1 MMTRRTARRPCAGS
15 WRRGITEQFVLH
27 PVYNIDKGKHRKG
40 SDLMEYKVKQ
50 LLNSKLVPAVLSM
63 ILGIV
68 IVIARRSAVDLL
80 VKIVGGIVIAAAIGF
95 ILVYL
100 TRPDK
105 DAGNLTMVLVSA
117 GAAALIGILIITFAE
132 SIVNIFPI
140 LMGVYLILN
149 GLSHLTAGYADPE
162 NRTVAVILGVL
173 VIALGLLIVVQPSF
187 LVNTIMIFIGAAFI
201 VNGVFDLLMEK
212 KFTGS
217 LR

>member
-1 MMTRRTARRPCAGS
+1 
-15 WRRGITEQFVLH
+15 
-27 PVYNIDKGKHRKG
+27 
-40 SDLMEYKVKQ
+40 MEYRVKQ
-50 LLNSKLVPAVLSM
+50 LLNSKLVPAVLSI
-63 ILGIV
+63 ILGII

-80 VKIVGGIVIAAAIGF
+80 VKIVGGVVIAAAVGF
-95 ILVYL
+95 IVIYL

-117 GAAALIGILIITFAE
+117 GVAALTGILIITFAE

-140 LMGVYLILN
+140 IMGVYLILN

-162 NRTVAVILGVL
+162 NRVIAVIMGVL

-201 VNGVFDLLMEK
+201 VNGISDLLMEK

>member
-1 MMTRRTARRPCAGS
+1 
-15 WRRGITEQFVLH
+15 
-27 PVYNIDKGKHRKG
+27 
-40 SDLMEYKVKQ
+40 MEYKVKQ

-95 ILVYL
+95 ILIYL

-201 VNGVFDLLMEK
+201 VNGVSDLLMEK

>member
-1 MMTRRTARRPCAGS
+1 
-15 WRRGITEQFVLH
+15 
-27 PVYNIDKGKHRKG
+27 
-40 SDLMEYKVKQ
+40 MEYRVKQ
-50 LLNSKLVPAVLSM
+50 LLKSKLIPAVLS
-63 ILGIV
+63 IVLGII

-95 ILVYL
+95 IVIYL

-105 DAGNLTMVLVSA
+105 DAGNLTMVLISA

-140 LMGVYLILN
+140 LMGLYLILN
-149 GLSHLTAGYADPE
+149 GLSHLTAGYEDPD
-162 NRTVAVILGVL
+162 NRIIEVILGVL

-201 VNGVFDLLMEK
+201 VNGVSDLLMEK

>member
-1 MMTRRTARRPCAGS
+1 
-15 WRRGITEQFVLH
+15 
-27 PVYNIDKGKHRKG
+27 
-40 SDLMEYKVKQ
+40 MEYKVKQ

-201 VNGVFDLLMEK
+201 VNGVSDLLMEK

>member
-1 MMTRRTARRPCAGS
+1 
-15 WRRGITEQFVLH
+15 
-27 PVYNIDKGKHRKG
+27 
-40 SDLMEYKVKQ
+40 MEYKVKQ
-50 LLNSKLVPAVLSM
+50 LLNSKLVPAVLSI

-95 ILVYL
+95 IVIYL

-105 DAGNLTMVLVSA
+105 EAGNLTMILLSA
-117 GAAALIGILIITFAE
+117 GAAVLIGILIFTFAE

-140 LMGVYLILN
+140 VMGLYLILN

-162 NRTVAVILGVL
+162 NRIVAVLLGVL
-173 VIALGLLIVVQPSF
+173 VIALGVLIVVQPSF
-187 LVNTIMIFIGAAFI
+187 LVDTIMIFIGAAFI
-201 VNGVFDLLMEK
+201 VNGVSDLLMEK
-212 KFTGS
+212 RFTGS

>member
-1 MMTRRTARRPCAGS
+1 
-15 WRRGITEQFVLH
+15 
-27 PVYNIDKGKHRKG
+27 
-40 SDLMEYKVKQ
+40 MEYKVKQ

-100 TRPDK
+100 ARPDK

-162 NRTVAVILGVL
+162 NRTIAVILGVL

-201 VNGVFDLLMEK
+201 VNGVSDLLMEK

>member
-1 MMTRRTARRPCAGS
+1 
-15 WRRGITEQFVLH
+15 
-27 PVYNIDKGKHRKG
+27 
-40 SDLMEYKVKQ
+40 MEYRVKQ
-50 LLNSKLVPAVLSM
+50 LLNSKLVPAVLSI
-63 ILGIV
+63 ILGII

-80 VKIVGGIVIAAAIGF
+80 VKIVGGVVIAAAVGF
-95 ILVYL
+95 IVIYL

-105 DAGNLTMVLVSA
+105 EAGNLKMVLISA
-117 GAAALIGILIITFAE
+117 AVAVLIGILIITFAE

-140 LMGVYLILN
+140 LMGLYLILN

-162 NRTVAVILGVL
+162 NRVIAVIMGVL

-201 VNGVFDLLMEK
+201 VNGISDLLMEK
-212 KFTGS
+212 RFTGS

>member
-1 MMTRRTARRPCAGS
+1 
-15 WRRGITEQFVLH
+15 
-27 PVYNIDKGKHRKG
+27 
-40 SDLMEYKVKQ
+40 MEYRVKQ
-50 LLNSKLVPAVLSM
+50 LLNSKLVPAVLSI
-63 ILGIV
+63 ILGII

-80 VKIVGGIVIAAAIGF
+80 VKIVGGVVIAAAVGF
-95 ILVYL
+95 IVIYL

-117 GAAALIGILIITFAE
+117 GVAALTGILIITFAE

-140 LMGVYLILN
+140 IMGVYLILN

-162 NRTVAVILGVL
+162 NRVIAVIMGVL

-201 VNGVFDLLMEK
+201 VNGISDLLMEK
-212 KFTGS
+212 RFTGS